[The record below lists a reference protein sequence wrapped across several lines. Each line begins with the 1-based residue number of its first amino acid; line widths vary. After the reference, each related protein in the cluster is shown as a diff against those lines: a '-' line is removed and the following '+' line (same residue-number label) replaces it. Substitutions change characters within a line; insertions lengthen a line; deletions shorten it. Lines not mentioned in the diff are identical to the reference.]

1 MKIIVRRGEKMI
13 CTVTFNPSLDYI
25 VDVEDFKL
33 GLTNRTSS
41 ILESAT
47 ELWDLPQ
54 ALPEMRLSADFR
66 KWEWN
71 RISSGLKG
79 EFPELT

>member
-1 MKIIVRRGEKMI
+1 MI

-41 ILESAT
+41 ELILPGGKGINVSIV
-47 ELWDLPQ
+47 LRNLGICNR
-54 ALPEMRLSADFR
+54 ALGFTAGFT
-66 KWEWN
+66 KWEGN
-71 RISSGLKG
+71 RILSGLKG